1 MTTMEFVLEGRPMSR
16 HQTIEHLKVMLKE
29 VDNALAEQ
37 DLVTA
42 RKLLTLIREMIEQL
56 EENS

>member
-1 MTTMEFVLEGRPMSR
+1 MSR